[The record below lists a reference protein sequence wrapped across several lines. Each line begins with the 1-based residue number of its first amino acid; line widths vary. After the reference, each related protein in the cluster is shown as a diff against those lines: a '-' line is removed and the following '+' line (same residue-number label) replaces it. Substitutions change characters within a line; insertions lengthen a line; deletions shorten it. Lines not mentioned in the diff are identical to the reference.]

1 MLEQSLKCQEV
12 LKREGCS
19 RDPRLPQSWCEER
32 LVEITP
38 CGKSERPRREKAV
51 REELLQNEVIPLA
64 RSNSPITRGKA
75 DYNFV
80 WLAMEREGA
89 RRDEELHHCDI

>member
-38 CGKSERPRREKAV
+38 CGKSERPQREKAV
-51 REELLQNEVIPLA
+51 REELLQNEVIPLDLVGD
-64 RSNSPITRGKA
+64 SIQLS
-75 DYNFV
+75 
-80 WLAMEREGA
+80 
-89 RRDEELHHCDI
+89 HHSRQG